1 MRKRTE
7 DKILAAVFEDEHLPV
22 KLSAAE
28 QRRVDEYQQIRMT
41 LQLLKDVPEDQMS
54 KERLRDAILNRGL
67 DTPPPVAP
75 RWRWQVIAMPLASFA
90 LAYIGMSVVN
100 SMPATGKG
108 GEARLVTASSDPI
121 DQLRK
126 PERIV
131 RTIVNPRPNLPM
143 MQPSA
148 APSGSL
154 ASLKSSSGSRRK
166 STAVDGAV
174 KEQSAPILLASN
186 ETSRPIDSFEHR
198 PAPKVEQSTP
208 SLETVTL
215 DSNSGAMNGP
225 IVVIEP
231 ALSTEEPARATEI
244 SSGAHTL
251 VGG

>member
-7 DKILAAVFEDEHLPV
+7 DKILAAVFEDENLPE

-41 LQLLKDVPEDQMS
+41 LQLLKEVPEDQMS

-100 SMPATGKG
+100 SMPTPGKS
-108 GEARLVTASSDPI
+108 GEARIVTAVTEPVDLLPKTDRIIRTAVTPEPTQVPI
-121 DQLRK
+121 QRS
-126 PERIV
+126 V
-131 RTIVNPRPNLPM
+131 VPRDT
-143 MQPSA
+143 
-148 APSGSL
+148 L
-154 ASLKSSSGSRRK
+154 ASLKSRTGNRRK
-166 STAVDGAV
+166 LAVQDSVGKV
-174 KEQSAPILLASN
+174 APNPMLLASN
-186 ETSRPIDSFEHR
+186 ETSAPIDSVDR
-198 PAPKVEQSTP
+198 NPSTKSEQTGSN
-208 SLETVTL
+208 LETVTL
-215 DSNSGAMNGP
+215 DSSSGAMNGP

-231 ALSTEEPARATEI
+231 AASTEEPARATEI